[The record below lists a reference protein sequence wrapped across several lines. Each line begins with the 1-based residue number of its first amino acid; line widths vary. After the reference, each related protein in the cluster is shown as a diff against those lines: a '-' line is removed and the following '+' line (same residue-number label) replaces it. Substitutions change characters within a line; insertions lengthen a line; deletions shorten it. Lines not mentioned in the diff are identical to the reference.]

1 MEGDMIVWYIFWRD
15 FRLNIIISPKSR
27 LGQLSNGRDLIKM
40 EGFERSYMSGNCT
53 RSDHYE

>member
-1 MEGDMIVWYIFWRD
+1 MEGDMIVRYNFWRD
-15 FRLNIIISPKSR
+15 VRLNILISPNTR

-53 RSDHYE
+53 RVH